1 MKNQLFIPILLLLF
15 ALINSCTQSSEGYII
30 KGNLENGNGKII
42 LMNELNTTSLD
53 LIDSV
58 KIEDDGSFLFEGKT
72 SSPMFLF
79 FQMGN
84 NNFITLVVDSLDNI
98 EVTGDANNLAG
109 TYNVKGSKDSELIR
123 ELNMRLSKTLLQVDS
138 IAAIFNQNKE
148 NPSIDSIKA
157 ELDKTYAQIIAKHK
171 EFVTSFLDKNTESLA
186 CIMALYQQVRRNP
199 ILNAVQDIEYF
210 EKVDNALSKKYP
222 QSKHTKALHANVIE
236 VKKVIA
242 SEQSKPQDASIGA
255 IAPEITLPTPT
266 GEMMSLSSLRGKYV
280 LLDFWAGWCR
290 PCRMESPNLVANY
303 KKFHSKGFEIFQ
315 VSLDKTK
322 DEWTKAIEKDGLN
335 WNHVSDLQY
344 WNSTAVKTYGVGS
357 IPASFLIDKDGKIIA
372 KDLRGDALG
381 QKLAEIFN

>member
-1 MKNQLFIPILLLLF
+1 M
-15 ALINSCTQSSEGYII
+15 
-30 KGNLENGNGKII
+30 
-42 LMNELNTTSLD
+42 
-53 LIDSV
+53 
-58 KIEDDGSFLFEGKT
+58 
-72 SSPMFLF
+72 
-79 FQMGN
+79 
-84 NNFITLVVDSLDNI
+84 
-98 EVTGDANNLAG
+98 
-109 TYNVKGSKDSELIR
+109 
-123 ELNMRLSKTLLQVDS
+123 
-138 IAAIFNQNKE
+138 
-148 NPSIDSIKA
+148 
-157 ELDKTYAQIIAKHK
+157 
-171 EFVTSFLDKNTESLA
+171 
-186 CIMALYQQVRRNP
+186 
-199 ILNAVQDIEYF
+199 
-210 EKVDNALSKKYP
+210 
-222 QSKHTKALHANVIE
+222 
-236 VKKVIA
+236 KKVIA